1 MIVIEQDS
9 ALHDPV
15 LYFLGKASN
24 AHWILFFNGS
34 FLLTGLAVSLVAA
47 RFGIVR
53 HQVLDLDEQALYIL
67 IHQL

>member
-1 MIVIEQDS
+1 MLTE
-9 ALHDPV
+9 
-15 LYFLGKASN
+15 F
-24 AHWILFFNGS
+24 LFFHGS